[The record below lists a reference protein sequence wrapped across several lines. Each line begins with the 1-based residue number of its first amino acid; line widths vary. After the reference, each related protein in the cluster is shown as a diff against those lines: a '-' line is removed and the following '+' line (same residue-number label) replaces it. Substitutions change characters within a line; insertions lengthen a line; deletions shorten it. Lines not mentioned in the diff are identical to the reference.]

1 MAAAGNPGVP
11 VGSVVHLDTL
21 VRESVS
27 AFRSTTW
34 LFLSFAGVA
43 LLLAATG
50 IYGLVSYSVAQ
61 RSYEISIRM
70 AIGATR
76 GSILRAVLMRSLRVA
91 LLGTIAG
98 LSAAFLTVRGL
109 SAMLYSVAPT
119 DPVVYVSVSA
129 FLLCTTLLASLVPAW
144 RAARM
149 DPVRTL
155 RAD

>member
-1 MAAAGNPGVP
+1 
-11 VGSVVHLDTL
+11 
-21 VRESVS
+21 
-27 AFRSTTW
+27 
-34 LFLSFAGVA
+34 
-43 LLLAATG
+43 
-50 IYGLVSYSVAQ
+50 
-61 RSYEISIRM
+61 
-70 AIGATR
+70 
-76 GSILRAVLMRSLRVA
+76 MRSLRVA
-91 LLGTIAG
+91 LLGTVAG